1 MIQTDIFKIM
11 ADEYLTGVTEPVVK
25 KTMPQGLGARSSMS
39 IKNDAA
45 EANKIEPIKMG
56 GAVDTIAKYYNKI
69 IAEQIKDSRGNVS
82 TDKGAE
88 YTPVSY
94 SAILDGAQD
103 VSSAGYDFDKVLRD
117 SARTG
122 KLSSATPPRNL
133 KSDILTKIEY
143 NLSTE
148 IEARNAKVAKKDG
161 IPLVK
166 PDFIDR
172 LIDRVAEGIG
182 GKPSEDD
189 AADVS
194 LIKSEEDTSLLS
206 KSPKDAKFL
215 RGEGLDESLS
225 DEPKSR
231 EETTVEKEA
240 RLAYE
245 NQSLEETDSKG
256 LMSSLRPQKRPDL
269 LTSIRPEVRPES
281 FNEAETAP
289 EITATVAE
297 ALPPEAGT
305 NPLSYVFNSTLMGL
319 DEENTDHQAAIK
331 GFLNTAVGNTSYV
344 TDKSD
349 VTKNSFA
356 WCAGFVDGV
365 LRDLGYST
373 LNYGKDKYNRVRAK
387 EYQSYGSAVENTE
400 EAKPGDLVILQNPKT
415 NRYHVSFFVGLTE
428 DGKILALGGNQEN
441 TVKVSSYN
449 TTALRSIRRISNVA
463 DMDPEELK
471 KITGTFVEVPDD
483 KKSES

>member
-225 DEPKSR
+225 
-231 EETTVEKEA
+231 
-240 RLAYE
+240 
-245 NQSLEETDSKG
+245 
-256 LMSSLRPQKRPDL
+256 
-269 LTSIRPEVRPES
+269 
-281 FNEAETAP
+281 
-289 EITATVAE
+289 
-297 ALPPEAGT
+297 
-305 NPLSYVFNSTLMGL
+305 
-319 DEENTDHQAAIK
+319 
-331 GFLNTAVGNTSYV
+331 
-344 TDKSD
+344 
-349 VTKNSFA
+349 
-356 WCAGFVDGV
+356 
-365 LRDLGYST
+365 
-373 LNYGKDKYNRVRAK
+373 
-387 EYQSYGSAVENTE
+387 
-400 EAKPGDLVILQNPKT
+400 
-415 NRYHVSFFVGLTE
+415 
-428 DGKILALGGNQEN
+428 
-441 TVKVSSYN
+441 
-449 TTALRSIRRISNVA
+449 
-463 DMDPEELK
+463 
-471 KITGTFVEVPDD
+471 
-483 KKSES
+483 